1 MFRAFFCRRYRKSVT
16 DCSGYLTFSCIWRI
30 LNLYGYTQ
38 NQTRKLRGSRRKRG
52 SHLNR
57 NKDRSGAGGK
67 GGFPRGKNQRGGIPL
82 AAIGR
87 KIMPAE
93 LVSEK
98 LEKQERKKSESAA
111 NNSASVSKK
120 ISAEGNAKAAAPRHA
135 NVQRA
140 QQRDTQ
146 PRAKTPV
153 RIIPLGGLGEI
164 GKNMTVIECAN
175 DMFIIDCGL
184 AFPDAEMLGVDL
196 VIPDFTYIERNA
208 EKLRGIVLTHG
219 HEDHIGGLAYLL
231 KKVNTPVYGTRLTL
245 ALVEAKLKEHQLKR
259 LRVFLFPDRDIL
271 GDGYNL
277 RQARI
282 SIGSGSWWGKGLG
295 KGALKQLGYLPPAVS
310 MNDFIF
316 AVLAEELGFMGC
328 LSLLLLYLGIL
339 LSGLRVAWRCRD
351 DRGRLLAIGVCM
363 LVFSHVYVNIAMSIG
378 LMPITGLPLPLV
390 SAGRT
395 FLVVIMAA
403 LGLLQSVAVHGEL
416 VES

>member
-1 MFRAFFCRRYRKSVT
+1 MKTFLSK
-16 DCSGYLTFSCIWRI
+16 YLRI
-30 LNLYGYTQ
+30 DLTMLVCMLVLVYMGVRLIQ
-38 NQTRKLRGSRRKRG
+38 S
-52 SHLNR
+52 
-57 NKDRSGAGGK
+57 AGGARTSAALNDLWMVHAWTAAI
-67 GGFPRGKNQRGGIPL
+67 GFAIYAAL
-82 AAIGR
+82 AAIDYRKLLDWCAGPVFAVACAMLVAVLAFGAVRYGGR
-87 KIMPAE
+87 RWLWFFQPSE
-93 LVSEK
+93 LAK
-98 LEKQERKKSESAA
+98 LAVIVLLAHVYGRPTDE
-111 NNSASVSKK
+111 
-120 ISAEGNAKAAAPRHA
+120 EGAPR
-135 NVQRA
+135 RFGW
-140 QQRDTQ
+140 R
-146 PRAKTPV
+146 
-153 RIIPLGGLGEI
+153 GGL
-164 GKNMTVIECAN
+164 
-175 DMFIIDCGL
+175 CGL
-184 AFPDAEMLGVDL
+184 AIFGVPAALILAEPDLG
-196 VIPDFTYIERNA
+196 T
-208 EKLRGIVLTHG
+208 
-219 HEDHIGGLAYLL
+219 
-231 KKVNTPVYGTRLTL
+231 
-245 ALVEAKLKEHQLKR
+245 ALVLVPTSFIMLLAARVWTKALVTILLTGLLVAGLVLGTVYVAERQPRPEDKARIYSRIPLKEHQLKR

-339 LSGLRVAWRCRD
+339 LSGLRVAWRCQD
-351 DRGRLLAIGVCM
+351 DRGRLLAIGICT

-403 LGLLQSVAVHGEL
+403 LGLLQSVAVHGEE

>member
-1 MFRAFFCRRYRKSVT
+1 MKTFLSK
-16 DCSGYLTFSCIWRI
+16 YLRI
-30 LNLYGYTQ
+30 DLTMLVCMLVLVYMGVRLIQ
-38 NQTRKLRGSRRKRG
+38 S
-52 SHLNR
+52 
-57 NKDRSGAGGK
+57 AGGARTSAALNDLWTVHAWTAAI
-67 GGFPRGKNQRGGIPL
+67 GFAIYAAL
-82 AAIGR
+82 AAIDYRKLLDWCAGPVFAVACAMLVAVLAFGAVRYGGR
-87 KIMPAE
+87 RWLWFFQPSE
-93 LVSEK
+93 LAK
-98 LEKQERKKSESAA
+98 LAVIVLLAHVYGRPTDE
-111 NNSASVSKK
+111 
-120 ISAEGNAKAAAPRHA
+120 EGAPR
-135 NVQRA
+135 RFGW
-140 QQRDTQ
+140 R
-146 PRAKTPV
+146 
-153 RIIPLGGLGEI
+153 GGL
-164 GKNMTVIECAN
+164 
-175 DMFIIDCGL
+175 CGL
-184 AFPDAEMLGVDL
+184 AIFGVPAALILAEPDLG
-196 VIPDFTYIERNA
+196 T
-208 EKLRGIVLTHG
+208 
-219 HEDHIGGLAYLL
+219 
-231 KKVNTPVYGTRLTL
+231 
-245 ALVEAKLKEHQLKR
+245 ALVLVPTSFIMLLAARVWTKALVTILLTGLLVAGLVLGTVYVAERQPRPEDKARIYSRIPLKEHQLKR

-339 LSGLRVAWRCRD
+339 LSGLRVAWRCQD
-351 DRGRLLAIGVCM
+351 DRGRLLAIGICT

-403 LGLLQSVAVHGEL
+403 LGLLQSVAVHGEV

>member
-1 MFRAFFCRRYRKSVT
+1 MKTFLSK
-16 DCSGYLTFSCIWRI
+16 YLRI
-30 LNLYGYTQ
+30 DLTMLVCMLVLVYMGVRLIQ
-38 NQTRKLRGSRRKRG
+38 S
-52 SHLNR
+52 
-57 NKDRSGAGGK
+57 AGGARTSAALNDLWTVHAWTAAI
-67 GGFPRGKNQRGGIPL
+67 GFAIYLVL
-82 AAIGR
+82 AAIDYRKLLDWCAGPVFAVACAMLVAVLAFGAVRYGGR
-87 KIMPAE
+87 RWLWFFQPSELAKLAVIVLLAHVYGRPADE
-93 LVSEK
+93 
-98 LEKQERKKSESAA
+98 
-111 NNSASVSKK
+111 
-120 ISAEGNAKAAAPRHA
+120 EGTPR
-135 NVQRA
+135 RFGW
-140 QQRDTQ
+140 R
-146 PRAKTPV
+146 
-153 RIIPLGGLGEI
+153 GGL
-164 GKNMTVIECAN
+164 
-175 DMFIIDCGL
+175 CGL
-184 AFPDAEMLGVDL
+184 AIFGVPAALILAEPDLG
-196 VIPDFTYIERNA
+196 T
-208 EKLRGIVLTHG
+208 
-219 HEDHIGGLAYLL
+219 
-231 KKVNTPVYGTRLTL
+231 
-245 ALVEAKLKEHQLKR
+245 ALVLVPTAFIMLLAARVWTKALVTILLTGLLVAGLVLGTVYVAERQPRPEDKARIYSRIPLKEHQLKR

-403 LGLLQSVAVHGEL
+403 LGLLQSVAVHGEG
-416 VES
+416 ER

>member
-1 MFRAFFCRRYRKSVT
+1 MKTFLSK
-16 DCSGYLTFSCIWRI
+16 YLRI
-30 LNLYGYTQ
+30 DLTMLVCMLVLVYMGVRLIQ
-38 NQTRKLRGSRRKRG
+38 S
-52 SHLNR
+52 
-57 NKDRSGAGGK
+57 AGGARTSAALNDLWTVHAWTAAI
-67 GGFPRGKNQRGGIPL
+67 GFAIYAAL
-82 AAIGR
+82 AAIDYRKLLDWCAGPVFAVACAMLVAVLAFGAVRYGGR
-87 KIMPAE
+87 RWLWFFQPSE
-93 LVSEK
+93 LAK
-98 LEKQERKKSESAA
+98 LAVIVLLAHVYGRPTDE
-111 NNSASVSKK
+111 
-120 ISAEGNAKAAAPRHA
+120 EGAPR
-135 NVQRA
+135 RFGW
-140 QQRDTQ
+140 R
-146 PRAKTPV
+146 
-153 RIIPLGGLGEI
+153 GGL
-164 GKNMTVIECAN
+164 
-175 DMFIIDCGL
+175 CGL
-184 AFPDAEMLGVDL
+184 AIFGVPAALILAEPDLG
-196 VIPDFTYIERNA
+196 T
-208 EKLRGIVLTHG
+208 
-219 HEDHIGGLAYLL
+219 
-231 KKVNTPVYGTRLTL
+231 
-245 ALVEAKLKEHQLKR
+245 ALVLVPTSFIMLLAARVWTKALVTILLTGLLVAGLVLGTVYVAERQPRPEDKARIYSRIPLKEHQLKR

-339 LSGLRVAWRCRD
+339 LSGLRVAWRCQD
-351 DRGRLLAIGVCM
+351 DRGRLLAIGICT